1 MSMNTIDEAYAICI
15 QARVPVILWGPPGIG
30 KTMRTQAIARSLG
43 MSLVEQVCSTWD
55 PTDVGLPVV
64 ERRKKQAEAQAAVLS
79 KLEGNLEIYDGDRFV
94 RVPPQWAV
102 ECDGKTLLYLDE
114 FSCTPPAVQAAALKI
129 VGERKCGD
137 FKLPDGLSIAL
148 TANPADQAAGG
159 WDLAAPMANRMVHL
173 ECSLVTEDWCDGMI
187 GGFPDQKVEKLSS
200 GWKSLIPAKRALVTS
215 FIRRFPQHLLALPED
230 EATQGR
236 AWPSPRSWDFLCR
249 LLAAAE
255 FSQSAPAVVAN
266 LVKGSIGHPAIP
278 FMSYCE
284 NLDLPDPELLLG
296 DPSLYEHPQRGD
308 QAHAIL
314 GSVAAAALSK
324 PGAKRWEAA
333 VQVML
338 TAAQKGGT
346 DIAAIAARSLFKNM
360 PPKANVPDEIS
371 QFFPMFKAAGLV
383 K

>member
-1 MSMNTIDEAYAICI
+1 MSMNYIDEAYALCI
-15 QARVPVILWGPPGIG
+15 QTRVPVILWGPPGIG
-30 KTMRTQAIARSLG
+30 KTMRTQAIARSLK
-43 MSLVEQVCSTWD
+43 MSLIEQVCSTWD
-55 PTDVGLPVV
+55 PTDVGLPVISNG
-64 ERRKKQAEAQAAVLS
+64 Q
-79 KLEGNLEIYDGDRFV
+79 FV
-94 RVPPQWAV
+94 RLAPKWAHD
-102 ECDGKTLLYLDE
+102 CDDNTLLYLDE
-114 FSCTPPAVQAAALKI
+114 FSCTPPAIQASALKI

-137 FKLPDGLSIAL
+137 FALPLRLSIAMS
-148 TANPADQAAGG
+148 ANRADQAAGG

-173 ECSLVTEDWCDGMI
+173 DSSLVTEDWCDGMI
-187 GGFPDQKVEKLSS
+187 GGFPDQKAEKLGK
-200 GWKSLIPAKRALVTS
+200 GWEALIPAKRALVTS

-230 EATQGR
+230 EETQGR

-266 LVKGSIGHPAIP
+266 LVKGSVGHPAIP

-296 DPSLYEHPQRGD
+296 DPSLYVHPQRGD

-338 TAAQKGGT
+338 VAAKKGGT

-360 PPKANVPDEIS
+360 PPKANVPDEIT
-371 QFFPMFKAAGLV
+371 QFFPMFSAAGQV
-383 K
+383 